1 MGIKELLSLFNS
13 VKLQKAGEPVIRIK
27 KPEGRLIW
35 NSDIDGTYIRAKH
48 GEIGSKK
55 HD

>member
-1 MGIKELLSLFNS
+1 MGIVALLKSYYGRAPEAGKAF
-13 VKLQKAGEPVIRIK
+13 VRQKN
-27 KPEGRLIW
+27 PEGRLIW
-35 NSDIDGTYIRAKH
+35 NSAIKGTYIRAKH